1 MSDGVNRIVP
11 PSSTLERA
19 GSINRERDGKNRQE
33 QRRKAE
39 DSSLAAPPEAPND
52 GELLES
58 EEGKSKGKNIDI
70 KA

>member
-33 QRRKAE
+33 QRRKPE
-39 DSSLAAPPEAPND
+39 DSSPAPPPETPNS
-52 GELLES
+52 GEMFES
-58 EEGKSKGKNIDI
+58 EEEKSKGKNIDI